1 MWYLFPRRQAII
13 PKGDFMLE
21 RIFKLQDH
29 DTTVSRETAAGITTF
44 LTMAYIIFVNPNILG
59 SAGMDKGAVI
69 TATILAAAFGT
80 LLAGLWANVPFAM
93 APGMGLNAFFAY
105 SLVLGHQ
112 VSWQTALG
120 VVFISGVAFLALT
133 FLGVRK
139 YIVAA
144 IPVNL
149 RLAIAS
155 GIGLFI
161 TFIGLRNLGLI
172 VDDPATLV
180 TLGPLNA
187 PVLLGLTGLFVII
200 VLEIRGIRGSILL
213 GILVTTLL
221 GMTFG
226 QVGLPEAVMS
236 SPPSLAPVLLKMD
249 LGGAFQWGMWGAIFS
264 FMFVDLFDSVGT
276 IVACSYE
283 AGLVADDGSIAKLDR
298 VLEADA
304 ISTIAGAL
312 LGTSTTTTYI
322 ESGAGIAAGARTGL
336 ANVVTAGMFL
346 AALLFTPLI
355 GMVPAFATAP
365 ALIVVGVF
373 MFRNVALI
381 DFRSFENGA
390 PAFLTIILMPLTSSI
405 SMGLAF
411 GFVTHIIAS
420 AAAGRARDI
429 HPVMWFVGAFSILEI
444 VLAAVG

>member
-1 MWYLFPRRQAII
+1 
-13 PKGDFMLE
+13 MLE
-21 RIFKLQDH
+21 RIFKLRDH
-29 DTTVSRETAAGITTF
+29 DTTASRETAAGITTF

-59 SAGMDKGAVI
+59 SAGMDTGAVI

-105 SLVLGHQ
+105 TLVLGHQ

-120 VVFISGVAFLALT
+120 VVFISGIAFLALT
-133 FLGVRK
+133 LLGVRK

-144 IPVNL
+144 IPLNL
-149 RLAIAS
+149 RLAIAA

-180 TLGPLNA
+180 TLGPLDA
-187 PVLLGLTGLFVII
+187 PVLLGLAGLFIII
-200 VLEIRGIRGSILL
+200 VLEIRGIRGSILV

-221 GMTFG
+221 GVVFG
-226 QVGLPEAVMS
+226 QVGLPDAVIS
-236 SPPSLAPVLLKMD
+236 SPPSLAPVFFKMD
-249 LGGAFQWGMWGAIFS
+249 LGGAMQWGMWGAIFS

-283 AGLVADDGSIAKLDR
+283 ADLVAEDGSIAKLDR

-381 DFRSFENGA
+381 DFRSFAHGA

-411 GFVTHIIAS
+411 GFVAHIIAS
-420 AAAGRARDI
+420 VAAGRTRDI
-429 HPVMWFVGAFSILEI
+429 HPVMWFVGAFSVLEI
-444 VLAAVG
+444 VLAAMD

>member
-1 MWYLFPRRQAII
+1 
-13 PKGDFMLE
+13 MLD
-21 RIFKLQDH
+21 RLFKLEDH
-29 DTTVSRETAAGITTF
+29 GTTASREAAAGITTF

-69 TATILAAAFGT
+69 TATILASAFGT

-93 APGMGLNAFFAY
+93 APGMGLNAFFAF
-105 SLVLGHQ
+105 SLVLGRQ

-120 VVFISGVAFLALT
+120 VVFISGIVFLALT
-133 FLGVRK
+133 LLGVRK

-144 IPVNL
+144 IPLNL
-149 RLAIAS
+149 RLAIAA

-180 TLGPLNA
+180 TLGPLDV
-187 PVLLGLTGLFVII
+187 PVLLGLTGLLVII
-200 VLEIRGIRGSILL
+200 VLEIRGVRGSILL
-213 GILVTTLL
+213 GILTATLL
-221 GMTFG
+221 GAATG
-226 QVGLPEAVMS
+226 QVGMPDAVIS
-236 SPPSLAPVLLKMD
+236 SPPGLAPVLFKMD
-249 LGGAFQWGMWGAIFS
+249 LGGALQWGMWGAIFS

-283 AGLVADDGSIAKLDR
+283 AGLVAEDGSIAKLDR

-304 ISTIAGAL
+304 VSTIAGAL

-322 ESGAGIAAGARTGL
+322 ESGAGIAAGGRTGL
-336 ANVVTAGMFL
+336 ANVVTAGLFL

-355 GMVPAFATAP
+355 GMVPGFATAP

-373 MFRNVALI
+373 MFRNVARI
-381 DFRSFENGA
+381 DFRSFANGA

-411 GFVTHIIAS
+411 GFVTHIVAS
-420 AAAGRARDI
+420 TAAGRARDI
-429 HPVMWFVGAFSILEI
+429 HPVMWFVGAFSVLEI
-444 VLAAVG
+444 VLAAVE